1 MNEIIV
7 DTSPTRSIE
16 QLNEEEKRRV
26 ESKLA
31 SLDYMNPVSIIQFGS
46 ESSKEV
52 TSLSTE
58 MISKFKV
65 KDFEDAQELIVN
77 LVGDLKTVDP
87 KTLLETK
94 KKGIFSRMS
103 LGKKAEEK
111 IAKMITQQ
119 TTLEKAIDE
128 VENKLV
134 AAKISLMGD
143 LEFCSQ
149 MTKKTYEFA
158 KNQEIDY
165 LTIQEAIKSAKQEKQ
180 KLEELFARQPNNIEY
195 SYKIAELNRSIERLE
210 QKAINILSFRTSTLQ
225 SVVQIGLVQGG
236 DELMVSKIDDTITNI
251 IPSWK
256 RNFAIG
262 IATYRLNNAVAIQ
275 KMCSNATNELLK
287 RNSEM
292 LKDTLL
298 ETATEL
304 QRPSIDPETLEAVNQ
319 NLEETFKG
327 LSKVSEEASKNRK
340 EAIDTIQSIQ
350 NLAIQLQSGTALD
363 RLEDRNEKTKRI

>member
-7 DTSPTRSIE
+7 DTSPTRTME
-16 QLNEEEKRRV
+16 QLSKEERKKV
-26 ESKLA
+26 KSKLE
-31 SLDYMNPVSIIQFGS
+31 SLDYMNPASIIQFGS
-46 ESSKEV
+46 ESSKDV

-65 KDFEDAQELIVN
+65 KDFEEAQELIVE
-77 LVGDLKTVDP
+77 LVGGLKTVDP

-94 KKGIFSRMS
+94 KKGFLSRVS

-111 IAKMITQQ
+111 IAKMLMQQ

-128 VENKLV
+128 VEDKLV
-134 AAKISLMGD
+134 ATKVSLMGD

-149 MTKKTYEFA
+149 MTKKTYEYA
-158 KNQEIDY
+158 RNQEIDY
-165 LTIQEAIKSAKQEKQ
+165 LAIQEALKKAKQEKQ
-180 KLEELFARQPNNIEY
+180 EMEDLFAQQPNNIEY
-195 SYKIAELNRSIERLE
+195 SYRIAELNRAIERLE
-210 QKAINILSFRTSTLQ
+210 QKAVNQLAFRTSTLQ

-287 RNSEM
+287 KNSEM
-292 LKDTLL
+292 LRDTML
-298 ETATEL
+298 ETASEL
-304 QRPSIDPETLEAVNQ
+304 QRPSIDPETLQEVNK

-327 LSKVSEEASKNRK
+327 LSKVNEEAGKARE
-340 EAIDTIQSIQ
+340 EAIKTIQSIQ
-350 NLAIQLQSGTALD
+350 TLAIQLQSGTSVEQ
-363 RLEDRNEKTKRI
+363 LEDKNGKTKKV

>member
-16 QLNEEEKRRV
+16 QLNEEEKRIV

-31 SLDYMNPVSIIQFGS
+31 SLDYTNPVSIIQFGS

-52 TSLSTE
+52 NSLSTE

-77 LVGDLKTVDP
+77 LVGDLKTVDS

-94 KKGIFSRMS
+94 KRGIFSKLS

-111 IAKMITQQ
+111 IAKMIMQQ

-128 VENKLV
+128 VEDKLV
-134 AAKISLMGD
+134 NSKISLMGD
-143 LEFCSQ
+143 LEFCSE
-149 MTKKTYEFA
+149 MTRKTYEFA
-158 KNQEIDY
+158 RNQEIDY
-165 LTIQEAIKSAKQEKQ
+165 LTIQEAVKKAKQEKQ
-180 KLEELFARQPNNIEY
+180 ELETLFSSQPNNIEY
-195 SYKIAELNRSIERLE
+195 SYKIAELNRAIERLE
-210 QKAINILSFRTSTLQ
+210 QKAINLLSFRTSTLQ

-256 RNFAIG
+256 RNFAIA

-340 EAIDTIQSIQ
+340 EAIKTIQSIQ
-350 NLAIQLQSGTALD
+350 NLAIQLQSGATLD
-363 RLEDRNEKTKRI
+363 ALEDRNGKANRV